1 MRAAADSGVFVP
13 LGVVTAV
20 VSTIGVIL
28 TATITA
34 LLARRSHRDSTLRD
48 DLIDMRARLEAS
60 ERRLEASERRER
72 IRDDYEHQLRADL
85 EAAGLP
91 VRPWP
96 EGLTT

>member
-1 MRAAADSGVFVP
+1 VIRAAADEGVFVP
-13 LGVVTAV
+13 LGVV
-20 VSTIGVIL
+20 SPP
-28 TATITA
+28 
-34 LLARRSHRDSTLRD
+34 
-48 DLIDMRARLEAS
+48 
-60 ERRLEASERRER
+60 RRER